1 VSNVSR
7 ILPARIRRRRRTLF
21 FGLTLASS
29 VLASLLMLDILRANG
44 LTVLEGMSLVLF
56 FGLFTWIAAS
66 FWTAIAGFILR
77 LRGSD
82 PAVVQAHDVEGL
94 VVHNRVALVMPVYNE
109 DPVRTTAGI
118 DAIWSS
124 LSQLPESRFFD
135 LFILSDT
142 RKDDIAEAEVAAWQ
156 GLVAHHGAQGRIF
169 YRRREQNI
177 GRKAG
182 NIEEFVQNW
191 GGAYEHMV
199 VLDADSVM
207 SGRALVTLARLMD
220 ANPKAGIIQTAPLP
234 VGRETLFARM
244 VQFGARL
251 NGPML
256 SAGLAW
262 WQLGDANYWGHNAII
277 RLKAFAAHC
286 ALPKLPGKAPLGGE
300 ILSHD
305 FVEAAF
311 MRRAGYQVWLVPDLM
326 GSWEEVP
333 SNIID
338 FAARD
343 RRWAQGNLQHFNVLR
358 MHGLYWLNRLHM
370 ATGIL
375 SYATSPMWFAVL
387 ILSSVITCQ
396 EAINGYHYFESGAH
410 TLFPVW
416 PEYRDGE
423 IAALLLATIVVL
435 LLPKLLGFTLACMD
449 RERRQSYGGALR
461 LSASLL
467 LEQVFSM
474 LLAPPMMV
482 FHSTFVITTLMG
494 KPVAWNA
501 QERGDRGVSFRDAL
515 VRHRGQ
521 MALGVIWGAVI
532 LTFAPRFIWWIM
544 PVLAGLLLS
553 APLTVFTSRS
563 SIGLAFKARGLL
575 LTPEESSPPPELAT
589 MRERLVELTEGG
601 VAPLLIAE
609 DPPPAPRVPAHVPLV
624 MAHVE
629 WEAPAPA
636 PAA

>member
-1 VSNVSR
+1 MSDLSR
-7 ILPARIRRRRRTLF
+7 IPNARVRRHRRLLF
-21 FGLTLASS
+21 FGLTLVSS
-29 VLASLLMLDILRANG
+29 LLASLLMLDILRANG

-66 FWTAIAGFILR
+66 FWTAIAGFLLR

-82 PAVVQAHDVEGL
+82 PKVLQAHDAEGL
-94 VVHNRVALVMPVYNE
+94 AVRSRVALVMPVYNE
-109 DPVRTTAGI
+109 DPARTSAGI
-118 DAIWSS
+118 DAIWGS
-124 LSQLPESRFFD
+124 LSKLPEAGFFD

-142 RKDDIAEAEVAAWQ
+142 RKADIAEAEAAAWQ
-156 GLVAHHGAQGRIF
+156 VLVARHQAQGRIF
-169 YRRREQNI
+169 YRRRDQNI
-177 GRKAG
+177 GRKSG
-182 NIEEFVQNW
+182 NIEQFVQAW
-191 GGAYEHMV
+191 GGAYESMV

-207 SGRALVTLARLMD
+207 SGQALVTLARLMD

-262 WQLGDANYWGHNAII
+262 WQMGDANYWGHNAII

-311 MRRAGYQVWLVPDLM
+311 MRRAGYEVWLVPDLM

-343 RRWAQGNLQHFNVLR
+343 RRWAQGNLQHVNVLR
-358 MHGLYWLNRLHM
+358 MKGLYWLNRLHM

-375 SYATSPMWFAVL
+375 SYATSPMWFGVL

-396 EAINGYHYFESGAH
+396 EAINGYHYFQTGAQ

-423 IAALLLATIVVL
+423 IAALLMATIVVL
-435 LLPKLLGFTLACMD
+435 LLPKLLGFTLACID
-449 RERRQSYGGALR
+449 GERRRSYGGVLR
-461 LSASLL
+461 LMLSML
-467 LEQVFSM
+467 LEQIFSM
-474 LLAPPMMV
+474 LLAPAMMV
-482 FHSTFVITTLMG
+482 FHSTFVVTTLLG

-501 QERGDRGVSFRDAL
+501 QERGDRGVTFQDAF

-521 MALGVIWGAVI
+521 MLLGVVWGALI

-563 SIGLAFKARGLL
+563 SVGLAFKARGLL
-575 LTPEESSPPPELAT
+575 LTPEETSPPPELRA
-589 MRERLVELTEGG
+589 MHERLEELEEGG
-601 VAPLLIAE
+601 IAPLLLA
-609 DPPPAPRVPAHVPLV
+609 DTTAPQVPQSVPLV

-629 WEAPAPA
+629 WEQPTPAG
-636 PAA
+636 

>member
-1 VSNVSR
+1 MSDVDLSR
-7 ILPARIRRRRRTLF
+7 FVRIRRRRRTLF
-21 FGLTLASS
+21 LGLTLLTS

-44 LTVLEGMSLVLF
+44 LTVMEAVSLVLF

-66 FWTAIAGFILR
+66 FWTAIAGFVLR

-82 PAVVQAHDVEGL
+82 PLVVQARDAEGL
-94 VVHNRVALVMPVYNE
+94 TVRNRVALVMPVYNE
-109 DPVRTTAGI
+109 DPVRTSAGI
-118 DAIWSS
+118 DAIWGS
-124 LSQLPESRFFD
+124 LSRFQECGCFD
-135 LFILSDT
+135 FFILSDT
-142 RKDDIAEAEVAAWQ
+142 RKPDVAQAEVAAWQ
-156 GLVAHHGAQGRIF
+156 ELVVRHGAAGRIF
-169 YRRREQNI
+169 YRRREHNS

-182 NIEEFVQNW
+182 NIEEFVRNW
-191 GGAYEHMV
+191 GGAYESMV

-207 SGRALVTLARLMD
+207 SGEALVTLARLMD
-220 ANPKAGIIQTAPLP
+220 AHPGAGIIQTAPLP

-256 SAGLAW
+256 SSGLAW
-262 WQLGDANYWGHNAII
+262 WQMGDANYWGHNAII
-277 RLKAFAAHC
+277 RMKAFAAHC
-286 ALPKLPGKAPLGGE
+286 ALPQLPGRAPLGGE

-311 MRRAGYQVWLVPDLM
+311 MRRAGYEVWLVPDLV

-343 RRWAQGNLQHFNVLR
+343 RRWAQGNLQHTNVLR
-358 MHGLYWLNRLHM
+358 MKGLYWLNRLHM
-370 ATGIL
+370 TTGIL
-375 SYATSPMWFAVL
+375 SYVTSPMWFAVL

-396 EAINGYHYFESGAH
+396 EAISGYQYFQTGTH

-435 LLPKLLGFTLACMD
+435 LLPKLLGFTLACVNG
-449 RERRQSYGGALR
+449 ERRRSYGGVLC
-461 LSASLL
+461 LMVSML
-467 LEQVFSM
+467 LEQLFSM

-482 FHSTFVITTLMG
+482 FHSTFVITTLLG

-501 QERGDRGVSFRDAL
+501 QERGDRGVTFRDAF
-515 VRHRGQ
+515 VRHRVQ
-521 MALGVIWGAVI
+521 MLLGMVWGAVI

-553 APLTVFTSRS
+553 APLTEFTSRS

-575 LTPEESSPPPELAT
+575 LTPEETSPPAELRA
-589 MRERLVELTEGG
+589 MRERLAALAQGG
-601 VAPLLIAE
+601 TALLLPAQ
-609 DPPPAPRVPAHVPLV
+609 DPGPRVPRPAPLV

-629 WEAPAPA
+629 WEPAGG
-636 PAA
+636 